1 VAVVRRAAH
10 NDAPVPVLDGI
21 SLTVGAGECVVLFGP
36 NGCGKTTLLDGIA
49 GRLVPD
55 RGRIVR
61 ADGASL
67 AYVFQ
72 RPAETLLPWRSV
84 YGNVALPLA
93 ARGMARRSIDT
104 AVDTMLQRVDLHGK
118 RDEYPY
124 ALSGG
129 EQQRLAIARA
139 LVGEPALLLLDE
151 PFANVDY
158 LSALSLAVATRTQCR
173 DAGVAL
179 CCVTH
184 DPDLAVLLADR
195 IVVLSPRPA
204 QIVTTIDV
212 PLPAARQPSDVSGSA
227 AGAVRA
233 TLLDAVAHG
242 AAAVRPEPSAAG
254 AVAVA

>member
-1 VAVVRRAAH
+1 MAVVRQGAH
-10 NDAPVPVLDGI
+10 NGPPVPILDGI
-21 SLTVGAGECVVLFGP
+21 SLAVGAGECVVLFGP
-36 NGCGKTTLLDGIA
+36 NGCGKTTLLDCIA
-49 GRLVPD
+49 GRLVPA

-61 ADGASL
+61 AGGASL

-93 ARGMARRSIDT
+93 ARGMPRRSIDT
-104 AVDTMLQRVDLHGK
+104 TVSAMLRRVDLERK
-118 RDEYPY
+118 RDEFPY

-151 PFANVDY
+151 PFVNVDY
-158 LSALSLAVATRTQCR
+158 LSALTFAAATRAQCR
-173 DAGVAL
+173 DAGVAV

-204 QIVTTIDV
+204 QIVTILEV
-212 PLPAARQPSDVSGSA
+212 PLPAARQPSDVSGPA
-227 AGAVRA
+227 ASAVRA
-233 TLLDAVAHG
+233 ALLDAVAHG
-242 AAAVRPEPSAAG
+242 VAAG
-254 AVAVA
+254 RSARGAAGEVAVA